1 VRQGKQELLELDKQ
15 QVLETLV
22 RPELDKQQ
30 VLDKQRSE
38 QDKREPAELDKYI
51 ELEKLSSP
59 QSPELPN

>member
-30 VLDKQRSE
+30 VLDKQQSE

>member
-22 RPELDKQQ
+22 RPE
-30 VLDKQRSE
+30 LDKQRSE